1 MRQTRVLRVAVV
13 VTVAVAAAGIGVAAG
28 AYAQRGAAPGEG
40 GGVQQAELI
49 GRSVLPAET
58 YRAGSA
64 PSGFFTGI
72 TTPIPAPFPGQ
83 PVQGFSGVH
92 RNADGSYVVMSDNGF
107 GAKANSPDFELRV
120 HRIVPDFATGVTSVV
135 SGGFGLSDPD
145 RLIPWT
151 IWRDGGCTAAPSLPA
166 GYSCPAPDRLLTGW
180 DFDIESFQIAPDGTF
195 WFGDEFGPF
204 LLHTDATGRLL
215 AAPVPTPGV
224 MSPSN
229 PTLPPGTPPNLA
241 NSKGFEGMAIS
252 PDGRTLYPML
262 EGPVAEDTAAGL
274 PADLRIFEVKLD
286 RGGSR
291 ARFTGD
297 FSRYRLEHPANAI
310 GDFIAVN
317 QHEFLVIERDNGA
330 GPTARFKAVFLIDL
344 RDRDGDGYVDK
355 HLLVNLMAV
364 PDPAGIGGF
373 GPFFSFPFVT
383 IEDVEIV
390 GRSTIAVLNDNN
402 FPGTGGRAPDRPDEN
417 EFILVR
423 LDQPLDVAHG
433 IVA

>member
-1 MRQTRVLRVAVV
+1 